1 MDELLSVTT
10 IIGSSMF
17 IILIGMRLFD
27 LKFIKQNDGTWTV
40 YNKKVLDDSNRALK
54 ELKNEIDT
62 LTKRVRLSEKRA
74 ELLKTENASLKEL
87 CKSRE
92 EQVSSLSSAIEEH
105 NINNEPSAPE
115 KEPDNTNHTYAV
127 IRHNGLKERSEEA
140 IRNSAETLNR
150 MLVRNQDSNEQ

>member
-127 IRHNGLKERSEEA
+127 IRHNGLKERSEKA

>member
-17 IILIGMRLFD
+17 IILIGMRLFN

-54 ELKNEIDT
+54 DLKKEIDT
-62 LTKRVRLSEKRA
+62 LTKRVKLSEKRA
-74 ELLKTENASLKEL
+74 ELLKEENASLKEL

-105 NINNEPSAPE
+105 NINNEPSVPE

-140 IRNSAETLNR
+140 IRNSAEILNR
-150 MLVRNQDSNEQ
+150 ILVRNQNSNEQ

>member
-17 IILIGMRLFD
+17 IILIGMRLFN

-40 YNKKVLDDSNRALK
+40 YNKRVLDDSNRALK

-150 MLVRNQDSNEQ
+150 MLVQNQDSNEQ

>member
-10 IIGSSMF
+10 IIGSTMF
-17 IILIGMRLFD
+17 VIAIGMKLFN

-40 YNKKVLDDSNRALK
+40 YNKKVFDGSNRALK

-105 NINNEPSAPE
+105 NINIEPSAPE
-115 KEPDNTNHTYAV
+115 KETDNPNYAYAV
-127 IRHNGLKERSEEA
+127 IRRNGLKEESEEA

-150 MLVRNQDSNEQ
+150 ILVRNQNSNEQ